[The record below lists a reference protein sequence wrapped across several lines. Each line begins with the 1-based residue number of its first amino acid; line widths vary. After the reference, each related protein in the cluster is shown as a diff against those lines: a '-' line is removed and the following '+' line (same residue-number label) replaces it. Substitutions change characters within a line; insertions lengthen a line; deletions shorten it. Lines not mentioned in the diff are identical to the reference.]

1 MKNYNN
7 FITEKTEIFR
17 KISKYYANLLDVE
30 IVSLF
35 DSGLNGAAYLTSKNT
50 VIKITPSYNEANAVY
65 KLINKQKTKNLKH
78 IAEYYDIKQISLN
91 NEIYYAI
98 HLELLKLDCN
108 IYVLYREYLK
118 LIDEHN
124 KIFNNY
130 LSHYKSKHIKILYQE
145 IRDRINPKLR
155 KFILQLI
162 ELIEELENINIENE
176 DLHAGNLG
184 YKNDNLA
191 IFDILT
197 SDEINYLPYNKCE
210 KIYEENTILD
220 NHKLFEYIN
229 NKKLVKT
236 TINNTLKKI
245 TKIIGGSIN
254 FNQHR
259 SDKLILN
266 ISFDADNEFEKKI
279 INELEKLKKQLLKS
293 GTYLTYKSHL
303 NNHFIF
309 DDSGDFDLKID
320 YTKPPYLKFHLFVKD
335 TYFNRIKPPRYL
347 YHATKHSNYD
357 NIIKNGLVIRPNT
370 NYKTSNDL
378 DRPDAIFAGVAKDTW
393 DKNNIADIWRI
404 DTTKIKNKWYLDY
417 NLYFNDNESFL
428 TYESIPPE
436 AIKFIKK

>member
-210 KIYEENTILD
+210 KIYEENTI
-220 NHKLFEYIN
+220 
-229 NKKLVKT
+229 
-236 TINNTLKKI
+236 
-245 TKIIGGSIN
+245 
-254 FNQHR
+254 
-259 SDKLILN
+259 
-266 ISFDADNEFEKKI
+266 ISK
-279 INELEKLKKQLLKS
+279 
-293 GTYLTYKSHL
+293 
-303 NNHFIF
+303 
-309 DDSGDFDLKID
+309 
-320 YTKPPYLKFHLFVKD
+320 
-335 TYFNRIKPPRYL
+335 
-347 YHATKHSNYD
+347 
-357 NIIKNGLVIRPNT
+357 
-370 NYKTSNDL
+370 
-378 DRPDAIFAGVAKDTW
+378 
-393 DKNNIADIWRI
+393 
-404 DTTKIKNKWYLDY
+404 
-417 NLYFNDNESFL
+417 
-428 TYESIPPE
+428 
-436 AIKFIKK
+436 